1 MSHQFVIIIKCIL
14 KQCMTKSGTMF
25 VKTVNIP
32 PHVQPGDL
40 VSGLGLAPV
49 SDLIRVLMVSYNI

>member
-1 MSHQFVIIIKCIL
+1 MLENEERRKR
-14 KQCMTKSGTMF
+14 
-25 VKTVNIP
+25 VKLQGMPLTPKI
-32 PHVQPGDL
+32 QPGDL